1 MSARPSGWGRAG
13 PVFAGRNI
21 LPRAHA
27 PLRTFMVAMTVM
39 CFLAAMAAGGMFM
52 TWQAIDTWKA
62 GVVSEATAQILP
74 LDDSP
79 EEIRKRVDEVVR
91 LLRGTKGI
99 RSVHVLSMEENR
111 ALLKPWLG
119 QFGLLDDLPV
129 PRLVA
134 IRLDREHPA
143 NIEALDGLIRVK
155 VRGARVDAHGHWV
168 LQLSDM
174 ARTAGWLGV
183 AILAGI
189 ALAAAILVAWAAR
202 AALESNRE
210 TIEVLHL
217 VGARDRFIARQVEKR
232 FLRAGFLSALAGVM
246 AAFLIFA
253 LLAFVAPSEGIREGA
268 WNMLFGDRQLALR
281 TYVAWAVIVIAATT
295 ISLASART
303 AVIRI
308 LQNMF
313 RQG

>member
-62 GVVSEATAQILP
+62 GVVSEATAQIMP
-74 LDDSP
+74 LDDGP
-79 EEIRKRVDEVVR
+79 EDVQKRVDEVV
-91 LLRGTKGI
+91 
-99 RSVHVLSMEENR
+99 
-111 ALLKPWLG
+111 KPWLG

-134 IRLDREHPA
+134 ITLDRKNPA

-232 FLRAGFLSALAGVM
+232 FLRAGFLSALAGVVV
-246 AAFLIFA
+246 AFLIFA
-253 LLAFVAPSEGIREGA
+253 LLAFVAPSDGIREGA
-268 WNMLFGDRQLALR
+268 WNMLFGDRRLALR
-281 TYVAWAVIVIAATT
+281 TYATWAAIVVAPAP
-295 ISLASART
+295 R
-303 AVIRI
+303 
-308 LQNMF
+308 
-313 RQG
+313 